1 MATLT
6 EGTHAGEFI
15 VSEANV
21 GATGVPRGRSAGV
34 MASGENLA
42 AGSVVGIVTASG
54 EYAVYDNAAVDGT
67 EVAAG
72 ILFDAVDASAAAQP
86 CVVLDGD
93 CEVNGAELVWNGAD
107 QTAQDAAV
115 ADLKALGIRVR

>member
-1 MATLT
+1 MPTLT

-15 VSEANV
+15 VSEATA
-21 GATGVPRGRSAGV
+21 GATGVARGRTAGIL
-34 MASGENLA
+34 ASGQNLA

-54 EYAVYDNAAVDGT
+54 EYAAYNNAAGDGT

-72 ILFDAVDASAAAQP
+72 ILFDAVDASTAAAD

-107 QTAQDAAV
+107 QAAQDAAV
-115 ADLKALGIRVR
+115 ADLRALGIRVR